1 MEAGWFG
8 KDKNYV
14 KKEVIVKNNHY
25 LEEKEK
31 ITNELTNLR
40 ERHTTVVQ
48 ERDQLLARIKALE
61 AQLNGL
67 NGEFG
72 NSRNAWLKE
81 KSALEQQMDLLNKR
95 LEQSG
100 REREALHK

>member
-1 MEAGWFG
+1 MEEENAKLKKELHELRKMEAGWFG

-40 ERHTTVVQ
+40 ERHTTVV
-48 ERDQLLARIKALE
+48 
-61 AQLNGL
+61 
-67 NGEFG
+67 
-72 NSRNAWLKE
+72 
-81 KSALEQQMDLLNKR
+81 
-95 LEQSG
+95 
-100 REREALHK
+100 

>member
-48 ERDQLLARIKALE
+48 ERDNLLARIKALE
-61 AQLNGL
+61 AQLGGL
-67 NGEFG
+67 NGEYG

-95 LEQSG
+95 LE
-100 REREALHK
+100 